1 MKRLRLPP
9 MIAHAL
15 AWAAF
20 FGVVF
25 WPFGYSVTT
34 ITALPGG
41 VMRCVFE
48 HSPGPFKR
56 YLGPE
61 EVMLLLIPVVLTG
74 LAVWLVWSRGIW
86 SAWAK
91 LAQWGLGVLC
101 LGYCSVPIWFV
112 EEVDISF
119 IGVFFLPAA
128 LVLVV
133 SASIAALWPKPR
145 KQTEPAEVR

>member
-9 MIAHAL
+9 IIAHVL

-41 VMRCVFE
+41 VMRGVFE

-61 EVMLLLIPVVLTG
+61 EVMLLLIPVALTG
-74 LAVWLVWSRGIW
+74 LAVWLAWSRGIW

-101 LGYCSVPIWFV
+101 LGYCSVPIWFA

-119 IGVFFLPAA
+119 ITG
-128 LVLVV
+128 
-133 SASIAALWPKPR
+133 
-145 KQTEPAEVR
+145 

>member
-1 MKRLRLPP
+1 MKRLWLPT
-9 MIAHAL
+9 MIAHLL

-25 WPFGYSVTT
+25 WPLGYSETT
-34 ITALPGG
+34 RPTLLGG
-41 VMRCVFE
+41 SVRVVFGN
-48 HSPGPFKR
+48 SPGPFRR

-61 EVMLLLIPVVLTG
+61 EVMLLLIPVALTG
-74 LAVWLVWSRGIW
+74 LAVWLPWSRGTW
-86 SAWAK
+86 SVWAK

-112 EEVDISF
+112 QEVEISF

-128 LVLVV
+128 LALIV
-133 SASIAALWPKPR
+133 SAFIAALVPKPR
-145 KQTEPAEVR
+145 NQMKPHG